1 MYLVTRRDLPP
12 GHQAT
17 QAAHAAFYFGYEHQ
31 PILRF
36 WHEESQYLVLLSVAD
51 EAALEN
57 LRSRVEAERI
67 PYSSYRE
74 PDFGD
79 ELTAL
84 AIAPGLATQR
94 LCANLPLA
102 LKEEAMV

>member
-36 WHEESQYLVLLSVAD
+36 WHEESQYLVLLSCED
-51 EAALEN
+51 EAALVD

-67 PYSSYRE
+67 AYSEYRE
-74 PDFGD
+74 PDFND

-84 AIAPGLATQR
+84 AIAPSVATRR

-102 LKEEAMV
+102 LREEAMV